1 MEVFPRR
8 HAQGR
13 PVSCNV
19 GRRGALGILGAL
31 AGSLALGR
39 GPAAAQSQGVLRIG
53 GSPQETFAEA
63 YYAEAAGFF
72 KQANLKTEMI
82 SLPNS
87 GAMGAA
93 VAGGSI
99 DVALGNPIS
108 IANARA
114 QGLQFYIFAP
124 AAIYDTAE
132 PAALLTVA
140 NTSPF
145 ASAKDLEG
153 KTIATIE
160 LRGIMQASIRSWM
173 TAHQADPASVRFIEL
188 PFSTMATALA
198 AGRVDAAMIAEPSL
212 TLARPSVR
220 VIGDPYSAVAKQ
232 WMSTAWYTTQ
242 DRLAKTPDEIRTFA
256 NIMTRTAAWAKSHR
270 SESGVVIANLMSLP
284 SEVVAKMSRVRFAEH
299 LDPKL
304 IQPVLDT
311 AFTYGILKSP
321 VGARDLFAPGFS

>member
-1 MEVFPRR
+1 
-8 HAQGR
+8 
-13 PVSCNV
+13 
-19 GRRGALGILGAL
+19 
-31 AGSLALGR
+31 
-39 GPAAAQSQGVLRIG
+39 
-53 GSPQETFAEA
+53 
-63 YYAEAAGFF
+63 
-72 KQANLKTEMI
+72 MI

-114 QGLQFYIFAP
+114 QGLPFYIFAP
-124 AAIYDTAE
+124 AAMYDTAE

-140 NTSPF
+140 KNSPV

-173 TAHQADPASVRFIEL
+173 TTRKADPANTRFIEL
-188 PFSTMATALA
+188 SFSTMATALA
-198 AGRVDAAMIAEPSL
+198 AGRVDAAMIAEPAL

-220 VIGDPYSAVAKQ
+220 IIGDPYSAVAKQ
-232 WMSTAWYTTQ
+232 WMSTVWYTTQ
-242 DRLAKTPDEIRTFA
+242 DRLAKNPDEIRTFA
-256 NIMTRTAAWAKSHR
+256 SIMTRTAAWADSHR
-270 SESGVVIANLMSLP
+270 SETGVVIANLMSLP
-284 SEVVAKMSRVRFAEH
+284 ADVVAKMARVRFAER
-299 LDPKL
+299 LDPKF

-311 AFTYGILKSP
+311 AFSYGILKSP
-321 VGARDLFAPGFS
+321 VAARDLFAPGFS